1 VVYADFIELVAQR
14 DVRPERPDIEDAPY
28 LSDAIWKLMQT
39 CWIKDPTKRPT
50 ASAACH
56 MLSQL
61 HDGTSIA
68 KPKPKPPH
76 MISQPSSPLPL
87 TFQKNLTMRGHTDK
101 VYCATFSADGK
112 YVVSGSVDHTIRLWD
127 AQSGNLVL
135 GPLEMHTDA
144 VICVAFSPS
153 GRRIASGS
161 NDHTVWV
168 WDAMTGHAVA
178 GPLEG
183 HTGPIM
189 SVCFSPNGERLVS
202 SSSDRTIRV
211 WDPETGDSLLGP
223 LTGHSDV
230 VRDVKFSGDGTRMVS
245 CSDDKTIRVWDTRS
259 GRLIHGPLRGH
270 EDPVYFVAFSL
281 DGKKFISVSKYRICY
296 VWDTDTGALLRG
308 STGWGTTVAVPVVF
322 TPNNNTV
329 TVSPD
334 GKWTVSSVKNSCAV
348 KIVDLRTGKD
358 VATFDA
364 HADQV
369 RSVAFS
375 PDGKQILTASDDKTI
390 RIHVFNL

>member
-14 DVRPERPDIEDAPY
+14 DVRPERPDIEDAPH
-28 LSDAIWKLMQT
+28 LSDAIWKLTQT

-61 HDGTSIA
+61 HDGTSVA
-68 KPKPKPPH
+68 KPKPKPSH
-76 MISQPSSPLPL
+76 MILQPSSPLPL

-112 YVVSGSVDHTIRLWD
+112 YVVSGSVDHTIRIWD

-135 GPLEMHTDA
+135 GPLEMHTDI
-144 VICVAFSPS
+144 VKCVAFSPS
-153 GRRIASGS
+153 GRRIASGFY
-161 NDHTVWV
+161 DHTVWV

-183 HTGPIM
+183 HTGAIW

-202 SSSDRTIRV
+202 SSWDQTIRV
-211 WDPETGDSLLGP
+211 WDPETGDTLLSP

-230 VRDVKFSGDGTRMVS
+230 VNDVKFSGDGTRMVS
-245 CSDDKTIRVWDTRS
+245 CSDDQTIRVWDTRS
-259 GRLIHGPLRGH
+259 GRLIHGPLREH

-281 DGKKFISVSKYRICY
+281 DGKRIVSLHKDGAVC
-296 VWDTDTGALLRG
+296 VWDTDTGALLCG
-308 STGWGTTVAVPVVF
+308 PTGWSTTVAVPMVF
-322 TPNNNTV
+322 TPNSKLQA
-329 TVSPD
+329 VSPD
-334 GKWTVSSVKNSCAV
+334 GKRFVYCLINSCAV
-348 KIVDLRTGKD
+348 QIVDLRTGKD
-358 VATFDA
+358 GGTFNV
-364 HADQV
+364 HTDQV

-375 PDGKQILTASDDKTI
+375 PDGKRILTASDDKTI
-390 RIHVFNL
+390 RIHVFNQ